1 MKTILTFPVNLI
13 RAIFSAIGGFF
24 NLINSQI
31 AAFIKS
37 LGNPTTS
44 SVVSIKGLIISFVVG
59 IVVAVVAVA
68 LQPFGLANFD
78 NPDKTLFLAGF
89 GAAAVIGMLI
99 CQFALPSVLGSF
111 YNEYR
116 WTVGKQIIHI
126 LICVFVVSAL
136 SIIYSHQFKIAQF
149 DFAID
154 LAKVLAISVIPAVI
168 LAFINEKSAR
178 NGFILK
184 AESINSSLKNQ
195 TITKATQLIPNMTFV
210 GENGAKLS
218 ILPNQLIYAEISANS
233 TEFHYQSFMS
243 IEKMSMPIGKA
254 VVEKELASHPQFVRC
269 HHNFI
274 VNSHAIQNVT
284 GSGRG
289 YDLTIARVNR
299 EIAVA
304 RRFNTH
310 IEKI

>member
-24 NLINSQI
+24 SLINNQI

-44 SVVSIKGLIISFVVG
+44 SVVSIKGLIISIVVWVVVAG
-59 IVVAVVAVA
+59 VAVV
-68 LQPFGLANFD
+68 LQPFGLANFESS
-78 NPDKTLFLAGF
+78 DKTLLLTAYGIV
-89 GAAAVIGMLI
+89 ALIGMLI
-99 CQFALPSVLGSF
+99 CQFGLPLALSSF

-116 WTVGKQIIHI
+116 WTIGKQIIHTLLCVLVVTSLLI
-126 LICVFVVSAL
+126 L
-136 SIIYSHQFKIAQF
+136 YSHQFKIAQF

-154 LAKVLAISVIPAVI
+154 LAKVLAISVIPAII
-168 LAFINEKSAR
+168 LAFIGEKTAR
-178 NGFILK
+178 SSFISK
-184 AESINSSLKNQ
+184 AENINSSLKNQ
-195 TITKATQLIPNMTFV
+195 TITKATQLIPNMTFI

-218 ILPNQLIYAEISANS
+218 ILPNQLIYAEISPNS
-233 TEFHYQSFMS
+233 TEFHYQSFLS
-243 IEKMSMPIGKA
+243 VEKMSMPISQ
-254 VVEKELASHPQFVRC
+254 VIVEKELTSHPQFVRC

-274 VNSHAIQNVT
+274 VNSHAIQSVV

-299 EIAVA
+299 EISVS